1 MLNNGKFFILL
12 YISDIELRGDN
23 IKKIYIL
30 PIAVVILL
38 CIAGIYAFSND
49 SNLLSTQDT
58 QNTNNVTQKTAV
70 PDLAKNTTTD
80 TQSASKSLATSSSI
94 AVNNIVVDTAP
105 YKIVNGVAAIY
116 RNSSIPFTDDDVGI
130 VYVDD
135 NGELYMYGGDR
146 DTTYWGKPGEP
157 DVFNP
162 ELNNL
167 SEDDLPEPPKI
178 FGTKKYYSMDR
189 LSPEQIEQYKSGT
202 YDSYSDESGNIYV
215 AVDNVTDTYGWLN

>member
-1 MLNNGKFFILL
+1 M
-12 YISDIELRGDN
+12 
-23 IKKIYIL
+23 
-30 PIAVVILL
+30 
-38 CIAGIYAFSND
+38 
-49 SNLLSTQDT
+49 
-58 QNTNNVTQKTAV
+58 QNTDNVTQKTAV
-70 PDLAKNTTTD
+70 SDLGKNTTDD
-80 TQSASKSLATSSSI
+80 TSCASKSLSSSGSI
-94 AVNNIVVDTAP
+94 AANTIVVNTAP

-157 DVFNP
+157 DVFHP
-162 ELNNL
+162 ELNNF

-178 FGTKKYYSMDR
+178 LGMKKYYSMDR
-189 LSPEQIEQYKSGT
+189 LSPEQIEQYKSGA

-215 AVDNVTDTYGWLN
+215 AVDNVTDTYWWLN